1 MSQEELDPQE
11 HTQPTEET
19 STPMPEAH
27 ESSEVVE
34 ETEEEQNTEVN
45 AVEAEDDHES
55 PKERK
60 LIIPDFDASRNAF
73 KPQHFPSLSIS
84 LREITLIFV
93 RSLALLPEPFLR
105 DLDCPGR

>member
-19 STPMPEAH
+19 STPMPEAP

-34 ETEEEQNTEVN
+34 EKEEEQNTEVK

-60 LIIPDFDASRNAF
+60 LIIPDFDALTVE
-73 KPQHFPSLSIS
+73 QSL
-84 LREITLIFV
+84 EIIAQTHW
-93 RSLALLPEPFLR
+93 RT
-105 DLDCPGR
+105 

>member
-19 STPMPEAH
+19 STPMPEAP
-27 ESSEVVE
+27 ESSEAVE
-34 ETEEEQNTEVN
+34 ETEEEQNTEVK

-60 LIIPDFDASRNAF
+60 LIIPDFDALTVEQSLEIIAQHIDEHEPQRIKGVVESGRSRILQELNA
-73 KPQHFPSLSIS
+73 
-84 LREITLIFV
+84 
-93 RSLALLPEPFLR
+93 
-105 DLDCPGR
+105 